1 MFEIRDL
8 VSHDHETVLAMN
20 NAAVP
25 DVNAHDEQSLQAL
38 LARADRSWVAD
49 TAPRTSPPEGTAASS
64 APSGLGGLLVTFAP
78 GSTYESRNYTW
89 LSERYDNFGY
99 VDRIIIAPTHRR
111 RGLAGR
117 LYEAFATHARTEG
130 RHQLL
135 CEVNVAP
142 PNPGSVAFH
151 EASGWNAIGEL
162 EHQPGKV
169 VRFFEYKL

>member
-8 VSHDHETVLAMN
+8 VSQDHETVLTMN

-38 LARADRSWVAD
+38 LGRADRAWVAD
-49 TAPRTSPPEGTAASS
+49 RSPTASTAVISTVPSQPS
-64 APSGLGGLLVTFAP
+64 ALGGLLVTFAP

-99 VDRIIIAPTHRR
+99 VDRIIIAPAHRR

-117 LYEAFATHARTEG
+117 LYETLAAHARAEG

-135 CEVNVAP
+135 CEVNVVP
-142 PNPGSVAFH
+142 PNPRSVAFH

-162 EHQPGKV
+162 EHGPGKT
-169 VRFFEYKL
+169 VRFFEFVL